1 MVTYER
7 ALEIVFDSETKRLFT
22 KWSLTG
28 GGHLREEVAIAMRE
42 LTVYATLFAFR
53 EEHLVVSLL
62 ILSYNQT
69 LPRDVRR
76 LEI

>member
-1 MVTYER
+1 
-7 ALEIVFDSETKRLFT
+7 
-22 KWSLTG
+22 
-28 GGHLREEVAIAMRE
+28 MRE

-62 ILSYNQT
+62 ILCYNQT